1 MGYVPWLNIRENEL
15 NTRIHRSLLPNC
27 ECNVNGY
34 FLLLSP
40 HLPFCEAIAFP
51 KVLCTE
57 AWSPLKAVFRG
68 SFGEVFESR
77 DLCLYQWVN
86 PINGVKT
93 GRNYEAV
100 RLWKG
105 EVWLGKADPW
115 GVPSKG
121 FLSWPFPI
129 CYSGSCSPCG
139 EEFYLSKPLC
149 YDFCLS
155 ISWKIWIQLT
165 TGQNL

>member
-15 NTRIHRSLLPNC
+15 NTRIHRSFLPNC
-27 ECNVNGY
+27 EYNVNSC

-57 AWSPLKAVFRG
+57 AWSPVKAVFRG
-68 SFGEVFESR
+68 SFGEVYESR
-77 DLCLYQWVN
+77 DLCLHQWVN
-86 PINGVKT
+86 PLNGVKT

-105 EVWLGKADPW
+105 EVWLGKVDPW

-121 FLSWPFPI
+121 FLS
-129 CYSGSCSPCG
+129 
-139 EEFYLSKPLC
+139 
-149 YDFCLS
+149 
-155 ISWKIWIQLT
+155 
-165 TGQNL
+165 